1 MDGSFSG
8 TVLRIATLACDTAIK
23 LGAMLV
29 VGTLLVVIAATNPG
43 LLVPALGVA
52 AAGVLLWRPVQALT
66 RRGEALGLSERAL
79 LERRLRLLED
89 QVQLLQQEQTYLH
102 TTLRWQE
109 ELLERLADERVAGVR
124 G

>member
-1 MDGSFSG
+1 
-8 TVLRIATLACDTAIK
+8 IK
-23 LGAMLV
+23 LGAMVV
-29 VGTLLVVIAATNPG
+29 VGALLAVIAATYPG
-43 LLVPALGVA
+43 LLLPALGIA
-52 AAGVLLWRPVQALT
+52 AGGVLLWRPVSALA
-66 RRGEALGLSERAL
+66 RRGEALGPSERAL

-109 ELLERLADERVAGVR
+109 ELLERLADERVVGLR